1 MLFIDTV
8 CAFRI
13 FKRLLKVNHD
23 YFCKKNLMDSCH
35 AWVDSICTKK
45 HKMHKMHKHPWF
57 WKFYLH
63 KEVSTTKHSKIL
75 FAQRENYFCIG
86 WKFYLHKEKSKNS
99 ICTKRLLVT
108 IWASKLDSIRTN
120 SLSFC
125 KSSLQIISFLC
136 KTVHAWTWQYID
148 IHISWSV
155 TIWEFYLHKETF
167 EAEITLLN
175 QSLLMFFFLSKS
187 YLR

>member
-1 MLFIDTV
+1 MS
-8 CAFRI
+8 FRTSI
-13 FKRLLKVNHD
+13 QYSWFNWNQSSLNR
-23 YFCKKNLMDSCH
+23 
-35 AWVDSICTKK
+35 VDSICTKK

-63 KEVSTTKHSKIL
+63 KEVSTTQHSKIL

-108 IWASKLDSIRTN
+108 IWANRPKYVYKL
-120 SLSFC
+120 
-125 KSSLQIISFLC
+125 FLFFV
-136 KTVHAWTWQYID
+136 KQSMPFWTGQYID

-175 QSLLMFFFLSKS
+175 Q
-187 YLR
+187 YPC